1 MMMMITLTIRNS
13 YDDDDYA
20 EDEDKPDK
28 GVPVDKEDNSRGN
41 EAGGVLG
48 GKVVRDLAKDRRV
61 RRIQMSVR
69 LKVQKVRENTF
80 LHGNFPRVAI
90 ATVTA
95 GLRCPPDTPPLTST
109 PSITP
114 RPHLAIYCFVFVAR

>member
-1 MMMMITLTIRNS
+1 M
-13 YDDDDYA
+13 
-20 EDEDKPDK
+20 
-28 GVPVDKEDNSRGN
+28 
-41 EAGGVLG
+41 
-48 GKVVRDLAKDRRV
+48 RDLAKDRRV
-61 RRIQMSVR
+61 RRRRIQMSVQR

-114 RPHLAIYCFVFVAR
+114 RPHLAIYCLVFVAR

>member
-1 MMMMITLTIRNS
+1 M
-13 YDDDDYA
+13 
-20 EDEDKPDK
+20 
-28 GVPVDKEDNSRGN
+28 
-41 EAGGVLG
+41 
-48 GKVVRDLAKDRRV
+48 RDLAKDRRV
-61 RRIQMSVR
+61 RRRRIQMSVR

-95 GLRCPPDTPPLTST
+95 GLRCPPETPPLTST

-114 RPHLAIYCFVFVAR
+114 RPHLAIYYLFLFAR